1 MTFIVLDFE
10 MNPVRRKGY
19 NLRNEIIEIGAVKMD
34 ENYQIIDHY
43 SALIKPE
50 YSPIAQKIK
59 DLTGIDAATVR
70 RAPSF
75 QEALQ
80 DFSKWIGDGPAEI
93 YGWSDSD
100 ENQFR
105 AECQVK
111 GIEVPANMES
121 WIDFQPIYKEK
132 MEIHSEGR
140 LSLQKAAGWH
150 GIQFDKK
157 AAHRAG
163 YDAEITAILVQSIL
177 TGEYIKYKKMIK
189 SLLEPEKEESFGTSL
204 AGLFGDIKLE

>member
-1 MTFIVLDFE
+1 MTIIILDFE
-10 MNPVRRKGY
+10 MNPIRGKKLD
-19 NLRNEIIEIGAVKMD
+19 LRNEIIEIGAVKLN
-34 ENYQIIDHY
+34 ENYEISDHY
-43 SALIKPE
+43 SCLIKPE
-50 YSPIAQKIK
+50 YSQIAQKIK
-59 DLTGIDAATVR
+59 DLTGIDASYVR
-70 RAPSF
+70 RAPMF
-75 QEALQ
+75 AEAIQ
-80 DFSKWIGDGPAEI
+80 DFSKWIGEGPAQI

-105 AECQVK
+105 AECQIK
-111 GIEVPANMES
+111 GIEIPPNMEQ
-121 WIDFQPIYKEK
+121 WVDFQPTYKEK

-177 TGEYIKYKKMIK
+177 TGEYRKYKKMIK
-189 SLLEPEKEESFGTSL
+189 ELLEPEKEETFGTSL
-204 AGLFGDIKLE
+204 ADLFGDIKL